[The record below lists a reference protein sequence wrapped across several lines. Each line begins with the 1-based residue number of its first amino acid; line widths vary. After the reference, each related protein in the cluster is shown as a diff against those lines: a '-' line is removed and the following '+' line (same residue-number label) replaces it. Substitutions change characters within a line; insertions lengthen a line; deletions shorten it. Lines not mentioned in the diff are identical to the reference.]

1 VILVLVT
8 VAAASCASGPK
19 RDPDQ
24 SFVRYQLGVEYY
36 KSNRMEAATEE
47 LQKAL
52 AADPQNPD
60 AHHMLGIIALRQGAD
75 YIQQGETSSC
85 LTGKD
90 ADSVH
95 QDAQR
100 KFKEAEQY
108 FKKAVALQP
117 EFPMAWNNLSVT
129 ALQLGDWPAAAR
141 AAEQAIKDST
151 YTEPEVARANL
162 GWAHLQMKDTQ
173 KAWRELHEAVSR
185 SPKFCVGRYRLAKVY
200 FERSDL
206 DQAQENIDVVVNDA
220 RCPIQEAY
228 LLAGLIHQRRR
239 NRDRARGLLQR
250 CADMAPRSCTA
261 GECRRY
267 ASLIR

>member
-1 VILVLVT
+1 VLVT
-8 VAAASCASGPK
+8 LAAVSCASGPK

-24 SFVRYQLGVEYY
+24 SFVRYQLGVEYF
-36 KSNRMEAATEE
+36 KANRMEAATEE

-52 AADPQNPD
+52 AADPQNQD
-60 AHHMLGIIALRQGAD
+60 ALHMLGIIALRQGYD
-75 YIQQGETSSC
+75 YIQQGETASC
-85 LTGKD
+85 LTGRD
-90 ADSVH
+90 AEVVR

-117 EFPMAWNNLSVT
+117 EFPMAWNNLSVA
-129 ALQLGDWPAAAR
+129 ALQLGDWPAAAS

-173 KAWRELHEAVSR
+173 RAWKELHEAVSR

-200 FERSDL
+200 FERGDL
-206 DQAQENIDVVVNDA
+206 EQAQENIDVVVTDA

-239 NRDRARGLLQR
+239 NRDRARALFQR

>member
-1 VILVLVT
+1 MLVLVT
-8 VAAASCASGPK
+8 LAVASCASGPK

-24 SFVRYQLGVEYY
+24 SFVRYQLGVEYF

-52 AADPQNPD
+52 AADPDNQD
-60 AHHMLGIIALRQGAD
+60 AHHMLGIIALRQGYD

-85 LTGKD
+85 LTGRD
-90 ADSVH
+90 ADLVH

-100 KFKEAEQY
+100 KFKEAEQF

-117 EFPMAWNNLSVT
+117 EFGMAWNNLSVT
-129 ALQLGDWPAAAR
+129 ALQLGDWPAAAK

-151 YTEPEVARANL
+151 YAEPEMARANL

-206 DQAQENIDVVVNDA
+206 EQAQENIDAVVDDA

-250 CADMAPRSCTA
+250 CSDMAPRSCTA

-267 ASLIR
+267 ASMIR